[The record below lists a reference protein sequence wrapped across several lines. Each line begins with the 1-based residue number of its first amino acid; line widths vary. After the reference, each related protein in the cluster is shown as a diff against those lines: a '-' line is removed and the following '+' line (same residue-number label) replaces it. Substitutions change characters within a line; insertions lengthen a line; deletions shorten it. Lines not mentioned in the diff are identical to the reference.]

1 LLYQPIDKWLPKTD
15 KTGFDSSYLQRS
27 EISCNQN
34 IKFQKFD
41 AFIANTHN
49 ISILITVKKLALKTY
64 SLVEVYPQ
72 SIISGLKDIS
82 QYGIII

>member
-1 LLYQPIDKWLPKTD
+1 MPEPGIAVNWGGEYMPNP
-15 KTGFDSSYLQRS
+15 Y
-27 EISCNQN
+27 

-41 AFIANTHN
+41 AFMLNMDN

-64 SLVEVYPQ
+64 SLAEVYPQ

-82 QYGIII
+82 QYGIIS